1 VIVIKTNIN
10 EVSQRLYGRT
20 LFLMNPEYVNDK
32 LIRTLAV
39 NAAVLTKN
47 RIHKDGEKADGSHI
61 GEYSNSYMKI
71 RAKNNRDKSR
81 KVILS
86 LTRQME
92 SDYAPMA
99 TPTGWGLG
107 FKNPL
112 NANKAEWVEDKYGD
126 IYQLQEDE
134 KRELR
139 KVADKFINDLF
150 K

>member
-1 VIVIKTNIN
+1 
-10 EVSQRLYGRT
+10 
-20 LFLMNPEYVNDK
+20 MNPEYVNDK
-32 LIRTLAV
+32 LLRTLAV

-47 RIHKDGEKADGSHI
+47 RIHKDGEKADGTQI

-92 SDYAPMA
+92 SDYAPTA
-99 TPTGWGLG
+99 EQAPIKTSTGWGLG

-112 NANKAEWVEDKYGD
+112 NANKAKWMEEKYGD

-134 KRELR
+134 KQALR
-139 KVADKFINDLF
+139 KIADKFINDLF